1 MSNSSS
7 PLLQPTCVEPRS
19 AAAEFVVTVAAKAR
33 ESADAVFSRLATAL
47 RQREGTIIALMV
59 YADVAAREQTT
70 KVMRRYL
77 GAIDWPV
84 LWVEGRSCNGA
95 LVAGVQAFAIRG
107 AEVERVLVKGR
118 VVGTMF
124 GDADARHCLLAG
136 ISADDA
142 RDPCDRQTFQ
152 AFENLRSALESVG
165 FAVGDIARTW
175 FYNHKL
181 LDWYDTF
188 NRVRTGYYAERPF
201 RTGSLPAS
209 TGVEANNPFGAALA
223 VAAWAV
229 QPVNGAAR
237 VEEIGSPL
245 QCPAP
250 KYGSSF
256 SRAMEIE
263 SGGKRRL
270 LISGTASI
278 APDGRSLWPH
288 DIARQVATTMEV
300 VAAMLHARRM
310 DYTHATRATAYFK
323 YPLDAAAF
331 DAWQAQHRV
340 SLPAVYVHC
349 DICRDDLLFELEL
362 DACIDSAR

>member
-1 MSNSSS
+1 MSNSSV
-7 PLLQPTCVEPRS
+7 PFPQPMCIEPRS
-19 AAAEFVVTVAAKAR
+19 ASAEFVITIAAKAR
-33 ESADAVFSRLATAL
+33 ESADSLFSRLATTL
-47 RQREGTIIALMV
+47 RQREGTIVALMV

-84 LWVEGRSCNGA
+84 LWVEGRSCSGS
-95 LVAGVQAFAIRG
+95 LVAGVQAFAVRG
-107 AEVERVLVKGR
+107 TEVERVLVKGR

-136 ISADDA
+136 ISADNP
-142 RDPCDRQTFQ
+142 RDPCDQQTFQ
-152 AFENLRSALESVG
+152 AFENLRAALESVG
-165 FAVGDIARTW
+165 FNFGDIARTW

-209 TGVEANNPFGAALA
+209 TGVEGNNPLGAALA
-223 VAAWAV
+223 LAAWAV
-229 QPVNGAAR
+229 QPVNDNAR

-250 KYGSSF
+250 RYGSSF

-263 SGGKRRL
+263 SGGLRRL

-278 APDGRSLWPH
+278 APEGHTLWEK
-288 DIARQVATTMEV
+288 DIKQQVTTTMEV
-300 VAAMLHARRM
+300 VAAILHSRQM
-310 DYTHATRATAYFK
+310 DFCHVTRATAYFK
-323 YPLDAAAF
+323 YPLDVAAF
-331 DAWQAQHRV
+331 DAWQAHHRL

-349 DICRDDLLFELEL
+349 DICRDNLLFELEL
-362 DACIDSAR
+362 DACVESAS